1 MGLALSRGC
10 AIVSLGFAHRGFA
23 AMGLGF
29 CLPWVLFFFFFLLL
43 CGFCSVLMA
52 KIGNKAHF
60 PNNIISRHGFKSIY
74 FTNISSLKDS
84 ILGL

>member
-29 CLPWVLFFFFFLLL
+29 CLPWVPFFFFFFFFFSFVVWVLL
-43 CGFCSVLMA
+43 
-52 KIGNKAHF
+52 
-60 PNNIISRHGFKSIY
+60 
-74 FTNISSLKDS
+74 SLD
-84 ILGL
+84 GQNWE